1 MEREEEG
8 ESSSLSVVLQ
18 VCSFRVNF
26 FKIEFSIGFI
36 IAGRPKRLFVIVNPF
51 GGDGIGKKVFART
64 VEPLLKAAGV
74 TIIMQ
79 GKDSI

>member
-1 MEREEEG
+1 
-8 ESSSLSVVLQ
+8 L
-18 VCSFRVNF
+18 
-26 FKIEFSIGFI
+26 IGFL

>member
-1 MEREEEG
+1 VIFLE
-8 ESSSLSVVLQ
+8 
-18 VCSFRVNF
+18 
-26 FKIEFSIGFI
+26 IEFSIGFL

-74 TIIMQ
+74 TITMR
-79 GKDSI
+79 GKGSI